1 MKDADQANGAAERRV
16 RRRAVGPLDE
26 FADPLFALLAPDLDL
41 KSDFLEAL
49 VLITEIVEIFPPP
62 IKPATHVLLQRIDL
76 EIQHARRPSPLGEV
90 TKAESG
96 QKSMARTDSL
106 TESRAMGV
114 LIGDQFLIPDFGL
127 SRAVFQPGNC
137 HIRR

>member
-1 MKDADQANGAAERRV
+1 MKAADHTNGAAERRV

-26 FADPLFALLAPDLDL
+26 FADLLFALFALDVDL
-41 KSDFLEAL
+41 KSNFLEAL

-62 IKPATHVLLQRIDL
+62 IKPAAHVLLKRIDL
-76 EIQHARRPSPLGEV
+76 EIQHARRSSPLGEV

-96 QKSMARTDSL
+96 QKSMARTDSF
-106 TESRAMGV
+106 TESCAMGV
-114 LIGDQFLIPDFGL
+114 LIGNQFLIPDFGL